1 LTNLRAFGTLGLE
14 VLLAGEVF
22 PQAKPFVKWAGG
34 KAQLV
39 QELCK
44 RLPKEILQTKRI
56 DVYVEPFVG
65 GGAFF
70 FYLKGGFKIGRAF
83 LFDVNKDLVVAFK
96 VVQNY
101 GRELVEQLGLL
112 EENYLSLPEEKR
124 KDFYYEVRDKYNKQR
139 DSFDYSQYGRSWVL
153 RAAYMIFL
161 NKTCYNGLYRLN
173 RQGRFNVPHGK
184 NKKPKICDEKNI
196 FEASMALKDTEIICA
211 DFEESKNYVTSG
223 ALVYLDPPYRPISKT
238 ASFTGYTEDGFSDE
252 DQKRLARFFMEMHE
266 KGAYLLLSNS
276 DPRNHNPD
284 DDFLERLYEGFV
296 IERVPASR
304 FINCVA
310 TKRGDIAEIV
320 VRNYGIRDDRG
331 KC

>member
-1 LTNLRAFGTLGLE
+1 M
-14 VLLAGEVF
+14 GEVF

-70 FYLKGGFKIGRAF
+70 FYLKGRFKIGKAF
-83 LFDVNKDLVVAFK
+83 LFDVNKDLVIAFK
-96 VVQNY
+96 VVQNFE
-101 GRELVEQLGLL
+101 RELVEQLGLL
-112 EENYLSLPEEKR
+112 EENYLSLSEEKR

-139 DSFDYSQYGRSWVL
+139 GSFDYSQCGRSWVL

-223 ALVYLDPPYRPISKT
+223 ALVYLDPHTDLSRRLQVLQAIRIRVSVMKT
-238 ASFTGYTEDGFSDE
+238 RKGSEGSSGRCMKKGLIFC
-252 DQKRLARFFMEMHE
+252 LATRTPGTPTLTMTF
-266 KGAYLLLSNS
+266 
-276 DPRNHNPD
+276 
-284 DDFLERLYEGFV
+284 
-296 IERVPASR
+296 
-304 FINCVA
+304 
-310 TKRGDIAEIV
+310 
-320 VRNYGIRDDRG
+320 
-331 KC
+331 